1 MFLDPQ
7 QIVVRNSIQVEPK
20 LYEKSSTEVDLDCK
34 KKSPKSCRNFRQN
47 RLSKKTCLFTKMLL
61 STSIACNTKKTEV
74 DDDNIGNYRE
84 VLKSIAGILQICS
97 HH

>member
-1 MFLDPQ
+1 
-7 QIVVRNSIQVEPK
+7 
-20 LYEKSSTEVDLDCK
+20 
-34 KKSPKSCRNFRQN
+34 
-47 RLSKKTCLFTKMLL
+47 MLL